1 MWLMFQE
8 YASLKEIT
16 PAMIKHYWTEMLLA
30 VQVIHQVSALEEVGT
45 VRHQRVQEFVK
56 GCSRGGGVPPPKKK
70 INHVYL
76 KKKTPLNK
84 SSQPTEPSYFY
95 K

>member
-1 MWLMFQE
+1 MFQE

-56 GCSRGGGVPPPKKK
+56 GCSLLKRGTGPPPQKKK
-70 INHVYL
+70 KLTIC
-76 KKKTPLNK
+76 T
-84 SSQPTEPSYFY
+84 
-95 K
+95 